1 MTDDQLSA
9 VRERYARLEQD
20 AAAGIK
26 ALYNGP
32 VIRVGTAT
40 CGIAAGA
47 MQVREAFSRA
57 IEKKGVAAKVID
69 VGCMGHCYAE
79 PLAIISK
86 PGFPSLCYG
95 YADEDLAERL
105 VEDFLIHDDPCYEFA
120 MVALEANDVFPTFSD
135 FPRGVYEQ
143 KIVLEHCGF
152 IDPGDIDHYI
162 ERGGYSALASALAAG
177 PARVLETVKESHL
190 RGRGGAGFPAGV
202 KWEAAVNAGPGEK
215 YVICNGDE
223 GDPGAFMDR
232 SILESCPH
240 QVIEGMLLCAY
251 AVGAEKCYFYIRAE
265 YPLAVKRIRQA
276 LEQAR
281 EKGLLGEQIL
291 GSSFSCD
298 MEIFRGS
305 GAFVCGESSALVRS
319 MEGKMGIPATRPP
332 RLAESGYRG
341 RPTVLNNVKTF
352 AYVPPIL
359 SRGAD
364 WFRGIGTGD
373 NPGTAVFSLVGKVA
387 HTGLV
392 EVPMGTTLRQLIYDV
407 GEGLAND
414 KAFKAA
420 QIGGP
425 SGGCLPE
432 SALDIPIDFDSLQE
446 AGAIMGSGG
455 LVVLDEDDCM
465 VAIARYFLEFTQK
478 ESCGK
483 CTFCRL
489 GTKQML
495 DILTDITEGRGEP
508 GSLEILE
515 ELAEDVRTGSLCN
528 LGATAPNP
536 VLTTLRYFRDEY
548 EIHINEKRCP
558 ALMCKE
564 LIVYYIEPQLCS
576 KLCSVCVGSCP
587 TEAVYT
593 REDGL
598 KAIDQDKCVKCDNCL
613 KTCPP
618 DYNAVIKLSP
628 PGLLAEKERK
638 GS

>member
-1 MTDDQLSA
+1 MTEDPSIH
-9 VRERYARLEQD
+9 ERYRKLKD
-20 AAAGIK
+20 SAAARVE
-26 ALYNGP
+26 ALYHQP

-47 MQVREAFSRA
+47 LPLKEALTRVIQEKE
-57 IEKKGVAAKVID
+57 IEARVID

-86 PGFPSLCYG
+86 PGFPALCYG
-95 YADEDLAERL
+95 YLDDELAARL
-105 VEDFLIHDDPCYEFA
+105 VEDFLMHDDPCYEFA
-120 MVALEANDVFPTFSD
+120 LVALETNDVFPTFSD
-135 FPRGVYEQ
+135 FPRGVYEK

-152 IDPGDIDHYI
+152 IDPEDIDHYI
-162 ERGGYSALASALAAG
+162 ARGGYGALAEMLAEE
-177 PARVLETVKESHL
+177 PAKVLEMVKESHL
-190 RGRGGAGFPAGV
+190 RGRGGAGFPAGL
-202 KWEAAVNAGPGEK
+202 KWEAALKTGGHEK
-215 YVICNGDE
+215 YVICNADE

-251 AVGAEKCYFYIRAE
+251 AIGAEKGYLYIRAE
-265 YPLAVKRIRQA
+265 YPLAVERVRRA

-281 EKGLLGEQIL
+281 EKGLLGKAIL
-291 GSSFSCD
+291 GSSFNCEL
-298 MEIFRGS
+298 EIFQGS
-305 GAFVCGESSALVRS
+305 GAFVCGEATALVRS
-319 MEGKMGIPATRPP
+319 MEGKMGLPATRPP
-332 RLAESGYRG
+332 RLAQSGYRG
-341 RPTVLNNVKTF
+341 QPTVLNNVKTF
-352 AYVPPIL
+352 AYVPPIIN
-359 SRGAD
+359 RGVD
-364 WFRGIGTGD
+364 WFKSIGTD
-373 NPGTAVFSLVGKVA
+373 ENPGTAVFSLVGKVG

-392 EVPMGTTLRQLIYDV
+392 EVPMGTTLRELIYDV
-407 GEGLAND
+407 GEGVANE

-432 SALDIPIDFDSLQE
+432 AALDIPIDFDSLQE

-465 VAIARYFLEFTQK
+465 VAIARYFLEFTQQ

-489 GTKQML
+489 GTKHML
-495 DILTDITEGRGEP
+495 DILTAITEGRGEP
-508 GSLEILE
+508 DHLKILE
-515 ELAEDVRTGSLCN
+515 ELAEDIQAGSLCN

-536 VLTTLRYFRDEY
+536 VLTTLRYFREEY
-548 EIHINEKRCP
+548 ETHINEKRCP

-564 LIVYYIEPQLCS
+564 LIVYYIEPQKCS

-593 REDGL
+593 RDDGL
-598 KAIDQDKCVKCDNCL
+598 KAIDQEKCVKCDNCL
-613 KTCPP
+613 RTCPP

-628 PGLLAEKERK
+628 PELLAEKEGK

>member
-1 MTDDQLSA
+1 MSEVQA
-9 VRERYARLEQD
+9 AAARGCYQKLEDD
-20 AAAGIK
+20 AAVAIK
-26 ALYNGP
+26 ALYDEP

-47 MQVREAFSRA
+47 QHVRDAFARI
-57 IEKKGVAAKVID
+57 IEEKGITAKVID

-79 PLAIISK
+79 PLVIISK
-86 PGFPSLCYG
+86 PGYPPLCYG
-95 YADEDLAERL
+95 YVDADLAERL
-105 VEDFLIHDDPCYEFA
+105 VIDFLINDDPCYEFA
-120 MVALEANDVFPTFSD
+120 LVALEANDVFPTFSD

-152 IDPGDIDHYI
+152 IDPGSIDHYI
-162 ERGGYSALASALAAG
+162 AQGGYSALASALERE
-177 PARVLETVKESHL
+177 PAQVLETVKESHL
-190 RGRGGAGFPAGV
+190 RGRGGAGFPAGL
-202 KWEAAVNAGPGEK
+202 KWEAAVKAGPGEK

-251 AVGAEKCYFYIRAE
+251 AVGAEKGYLYIRAE
-265 YPLAVKRIRQA
+265 YPLAVKRVRLA

-281 EKGLLGEQIL
+281 EKGLLGDHIL
-291 GSSFSCD
+291 GSSFSCE
-298 MEIFRGS
+298 MEVFQGS
-305 GAFVCGESSALVRS
+305 GAFVCGEATALVRS

-332 RLAESGYRG
+332 RLAQSGYRG

-352 AYVPPIL
+352 AYVPPIIR
-359 SRGAD
+359 RGVE
-364 WFRGIGTGD
+364 WFRSIGTDD

-392 EVPMGTTLRQLIYDV
+392 EVPMGTTLRQLIFDV

-432 SALDIPIDFDSLQE
+432 SALDIPIDFDSLQK

-455 LVVLDEDDCM
+455 LVILDQDDCM
-465 VAIARYFLEFTQK
+465 VAIARYFLEFTQQ

-495 DILTDITEGRGEP
+495 DILTAITEGRGEP
-508 GSLEILE
+508 GSIEILE
-515 ELAEDVRTGSLCN
+515 ELAGDVRTGSLCN

-548 EIHINEKRCP
+548 EIHIREKRCP
-558 ALMCKE
+558 ALMCKD
-564 LIVYYIEPQLCS
+564 LIVYYIEPQKCS

-593 REDGL
+593 RDDGL

-628 PGLLAEKERK
+628 PELLAEKERK

>member
-1 MTDDQLSA
+1 MTGGKSVQ
-9 VRERYARLEQD
+9 ERYRQLKES
-20 AAAGIK
+20 
-26 ALYNGP
+26 ALLREEDLYRRP
-32 VIRVGTAT
+32 VVRVGMAT

-47 MQVREAFSRA
+47 APVKEAFTRF
-57 IEKKGVAAKVID
+57 IEEKGID
-69 VGCMGHCYAE
+69 ARVVEVGCMGHCYAE

-86 PGFPSLCYG
+86 PGFPALCYG
-95 YADEDLAERL
+95 YLDEDLVERL
-105 VEDFLIHDDPCYEFA
+105 VEDFLLNDDPCYEFA
-120 MVALEANDVFPTFSD
+120 LVALETNDVFPTFSD
-135 FPRGVYEQ
+135 FPRGVHEQ

-152 IDPGDIDHYI
+152 IDPGDIDQYI
-162 ERGGYSALASALAAG
+162 ATGGYGALAGALAG
-177 PARVLETVKESHL
+177 EPAVVLERVKESHL
-190 RGRGGAGFPAGV
+190 RGRGGAGFPAGL
-202 KWEAAVNAGPGEK
+202 KWEAAVRAGGGEK
-215 YVICNGDE
+215 YVICNADE

-251 AVGAEKCYFYIRAE
+251 AVGAAQGYLYIRAE
-265 YPLAVKRIRQA
+265 YPLAVKRVQLA

-281 EKGLLGEQIL
+281 EKGLLGTAIL
-291 GSSFSCD
+291 GTPFNCD
-298 MEIFRGS
+298 LEIFMGS

-319 MEGKMGIPATRPP
+319 MEGLMGIPATRPP
-332 RLAESGYRG
+332 RLAESGFRG

-352 AYVPPIL
+352 AYIPPIIN
-359 SRGAD
+359 RGVD
-364 WFRGIGTGD
+364 WFRSIGTAE
-373 NPGTAVFSLVGKVA
+373 NPGTAVFSLVGKVS

-392 EVPMGTTLRQLIYDV
+392 EVPMGTTLRELIEDV
-407 GEGLAND
+407 GEGVPND

-432 SALDIPIDFDSLQE
+432 ASLDIPIDFDSLQE

-465 VAIARYFLEFTQK
+465 VAIARYFLEFTQQ

-489 GTKQML
+489 GTKHML
-495 DILTDITEGRGEP
+495 DILTAITEGRGEP
-508 GSLEILE
+508 EHLEILAQ
-515 ELAEDVRTGSLCN
+515 LAEDVKEGSLCN
-528 LGATAPNP
+528 LGKTAPNP
-536 VLTTLRYFRDEY
+536 ILTTLRYFRAEY
-548 EIHINEKRCP
+548 EAHIKEKRCP
-558 ALMCKE
+558 ALMCKD
-564 LIVYYIEPQLCS
+564 LIVYYIEPSLCS

-587 TEAVYT
+587 TEAIYT
-593 REDGL
+593 RTDGL
-598 KAIDQDKCVKCDNCL
+598 KAIDQDKCTKCDNCL

-628 PGLLAEKERK
+628 PELLAEKEGK